1 MNGPVSIAVIG
12 CGDVAMQRHLPAL
25 ITNPDARLAAVCD
38 TDVSRV
44 DKAIAAFRPAYGT
57 IEVEEVFRDAEIEAV
72 IIATPPWV
80 TPDLTIAALRA
91 GKDVLCEKPMAL
103 TLAKASRVRAVELET
118 DCFVQVGFVLRHG
131 PLFGALQRW
140 IEEDRLGSP
149 LDFRISVFDE
159 TWNPEKDPDH
169 VARIMATLE
178 HGAPCIHDGAHTMDH
193 LHFLTGS
200 HATRLVSW
208 GRKTR
213 PEFPR
218 PNLNLAVIEFAGGHR
233 ARVEIGWFL
242 PDFPDQEWNII
253 GPKGIAT
260 FCQQERRSTLLSDS
274 GDEVVSIDE
283 DWFVSC
289 FHYQLEAF
297 VEGVRTRIPPLPGTA
312 EGIASLALSQQFER
326 GMDQPFAPIEVS
338 AS

>member
-1 MNGPVSIAVIG
+1 MKDLVSIAVIG
-12 CGDVAMQRHLPAL
+12 CGDVAMQRHLPAVDV
-25 ITNPDARLAAVCD
+25 NPDLRLVAVCD
-38 TDVSRV
+38 TNRERV
-44 DKAIAAFRPAYGT
+44 ERARAAFTPNYGT
-57 IEVEEVFRDAEIEAV
+57 TDVEEVFRDPDIDAV

-103 TLAKASRVRAVELET
+103 TLAKAYEVRAVEAEC
-118 DCFVQVGFVLRHG
+118 DHFVQVGFVLRHG
-131 PLFGALQRW
+131 PLFGALRRW
-140 IEEDRLGSP
+140 IAEDRLGTP

-159 TWNPEKDPDH
+159 SWNPTQDPEQ

-193 LHFLTGS
+193 LHFLTDS
-200 HATRLVSW
+200 QATRLASW

-218 PNLNLAVIEFAGGHR
+218 PNLNLAVIEFENGDR

-242 PDFPDQEWNII
+242 PGFPAQEWNVI
-253 GPKGIAT
+253 GPHGLAT
-260 FCQQERRSTLLSDS
+260 FSQRERRSILLSDS
-274 GDEVVSIDE
+274 GDEIVSIDE

-289 FHYQLEAF
+289 FRLQLEAF
-297 VEGVRTRIPPLPGTA
+297 VEGVRTRVAPRPGTA

-326 GMDQPFAPIEVS
+326 GMDQPFAPIEVGS
-338 AS
+338 Q